1 MKAVLRG
8 RITALNVYIETFEE
22 SQISNL
28 IMYIKNLEKQ
38 EQYPSS
44 GGEKL
49 DRKIRIKI
57 NQDQD
62 WNS

>member
-8 RITALNVYIETFEE
+8 RVMALNVYIETFEK

-38 EQYPSS
+38 EQYPSP
-44 GGEKL
+44 GDEKL
-49 DRKIRIKI
+49 DRKR
-57 NQDQD
+57 
-62 WNS
+62 